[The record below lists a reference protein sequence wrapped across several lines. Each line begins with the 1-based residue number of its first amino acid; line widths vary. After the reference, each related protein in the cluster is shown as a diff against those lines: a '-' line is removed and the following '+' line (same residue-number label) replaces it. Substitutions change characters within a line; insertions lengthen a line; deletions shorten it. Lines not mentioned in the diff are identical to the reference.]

1 VRPIFVNF
9 FSSTGQV
16 FFDDE
21 FTDQIAHFAPYLSH
35 NITRV
40 LNNVDGIFNGQG
52 GSSSLL
58 SVELISNNTGL
69 PGGVIASITLGIN
82 SSAIPDSIQGGG
94 DPSPTPLPT
103 PLPTSTIRS
112 KADVATMINS
122 ALIFFHFVFIF
133 FY

>member
-1 VRPIFVNF
+1 
-9 FSSTGQV
+9 V

-21 FTDQIAHFAPYLSH
+21 FTNQIALLAPYLSH

-58 SVELISNNTGL
+58 SVELISNNTGFQ
-69 PGGVIASITLGIN
+69 GGVIASITLGIN

-94 DPSPTPLPT
+94 DPSPT